1 MDKIVYK
8 LLTLEEWADF
18 ETTGEF
24 AGAGIDLADG
34 YIHLSTDAQ
43 VRETARL
50 HFKTT
55 GELKLVEVLTA
66 SLASQI
72 KYEAAR
78 DGSLFPHLYDV
89 LSLDDVG
96 RVWHLSR
103 RADGL
108 YDFPDAVGQD

>member
-1 MDKIVYK
+1 MDKSVFK
-8 LLTLEEWADF
+8 LLTGDEWVAF
-18 ETTGEF
+18 EAKGEF
-24 AGAGIDLADG
+24 KGAGIDLADG

-55 GELKLVEVLTA
+55 GDLKLVEVLTENIA
-66 SLASQI
+66 TKI

-78 DGSLFPHLYDV
+78 DGSLFPHLYGV

-108 YDFPDAVGQD
+108 YAFPETVGQD